1 MLRMLHLADL
11 HLGWT
16 PRDWPT
22 ERARRRRTRRDRV
35 LERAVEYALDHE
47 IHLVVIAGD
56 LFETYAPPADLVHSS
71 IAQLRRLD
79 DAGVTVVTVPG
90 NHDELT
96 YPDSVYRAHAERWP
110 GVLVTSPTPQR
121 LGPIPTLGGDVAIV
135 SLAYVG
141 GVTPARSPLNDFP
154 DRAGGIPHV
163 AAFHGTLGSGLGE
176 RSLPLDAQA
185 LGSKGYDYVALGHI
199 HKPAVA
205 RLGSTPAVYPGCVEG
220 KGFDD
225 PGVPSWTVVTL
236 GAGDARIEHVPVD
249 IQTIDDLELDVTQ
262 FDTVDEIRERIQ
274 ARQDADAI
282 QRVTLTGSLH
292 VADLDPDALAAE
304 FAPHFFH
311 FELRD
316 RTTSVAAE
324 LLERWAQE
332 PTVRGAFVQRM
343 RERLEAAASD
353 DERTTIVRALR
364 YGVRALQ
371 GSGR

>member
-11 HLGWT
+11 HLGWA
-16 PRDWPT
+16 PRTWPT
-22 ERARRRRTRRDRV
+22 ERARRRRARRDQV
-35 LERAVEYALDHE
+35 LERAVDFALDHE

-56 LFETYAPPADLVHSS
+56 LFETYAPPGDRVHAV
-71 IAQLRRLD
+71 IAQLRRLE
-79 DAGVTVVTVPG
+79 DAGVSVVTVPG

-96 YPDSVYRAHAERWP
+96 YPDSVYRVHAERWP

-121 LGPIPTLGGDVAIV
+121 IAPIPTPGGDVAIV
-135 SLAYVG
+135 ALAYVG

-154 DRAGGIPHV
+154 DRTGDLPHIAV
-163 AAFHGTLGSGLGE
+163 FHGTLGAGLGE

-199 HKPAVA
+199 HKPSTT
-205 RLGSTPAVYPGCVEG
+205 RLGSTPAVYPGCIEG

-225 PGVPSWTVVTL
+225 SGVPSWTVVTL
-236 GAGDARIEHVPVD
+236 GAGDARIEQVPVD
-249 IQTIDDLELDVTQ
+249 IQTIDVLELDVTQ
-262 FDTVDEIRERIQ
+262 LDSVDEVREQIRL
-274 ARQDADAI
+274 RQDADAI

-311 FELRD
+311 FEVRD
-316 RTTSVAAE
+316 ETTSVAPE

-343 RERLEAAASD
+343 RERLDAAETD
-353 DERTTIVRALR
+353 DERTAVVRALR